1 VYVHTLLSCTG
12 VPARIDEKPRS
23 GTTMSVAS
31 TGPGVQEVAVQ
42 KTKKNPKAVP
52 VQKTKKNPKAV
63 PVPMVTVVKEGG
75 KENDEVEE
83 EDTILEVVELNS
95 DRAKENGTFKVTWSS
110 KPKDEEVEAEMA
122 GILHDARRRWS

>member
-1 VYVHTLLSCTG
+1 VL
-12 VPARIDEKPRS
+12 PAQGQGYKRYS
-23 GTTMSVAS
+23 GTKNKKKSKGCAC
-31 TGPGVQEVAVQ
+31 
-42 KTKKNPKAVP
+42 TKN
-52 VQKTKKNPKAV
+52 KKNPKAV

-75 KENDEVEE
+75 TENDEVEE